1 MFWKTKYSSPLGE
14 LKLVCDDRA
23 LRSLILPGQEIP
35 ETGAGEHPILAQT
48 KDWLDRYFAGEAPD
62 PAELPLDPRGTPFRE
77 LVWKLL
83 LEIPQGKTVTYGQL
97 AQKAAQI
104 LGKPRMSAQAVG
116 QALRHNPIPIIIPCH
131 RVLGADGS
139 LTGYAGALE
148 GGLEL
153 KRALLE
159 LESPQP
165 GLVFGAGVADAHPGQ
180 RPDAAGETVILD
192 PEFII

>member
-1 MFWKTKYSSPLGE
+1 MFWKTTYSSPLGE
-14 LKLVCDDRA
+14 LTLVCDDRA
-23 LRSLILPGQEIP
+23 LRSLILPGQEIL

-48 KDWLDRYFAGEAPD
+48 KAWLDRYFAGEAPD

-77 LVWKLL
+77 LVWRLL
-83 LEIPQGKTVTYGQL
+83 LEIPYGKTATYGQL
-97 AQKAAQI
+97 AQKAA
-104 LGKPRMSAQAVG
+104 LVFGKPRMSAQAVG

-165 GLVFGAGVADAHPGQ
+165 GLVLLAGVADAQPGKL
-180 RPDAAGETVILD
+180 PDTAGESVVLD
-192 PEFII
+192 PELVP

>member
-1 MFWKTKYSSPLGE
+1 M
-14 LKLVCDDRA
+14 VCDDRA

-48 KDWLDRYFAGEAPD
+48 KAWLDRYFAGEAPD
-62 PAELPLDPRGTPFRE
+62 PVELPLDPRGTPFRE
-77 LVWKLL
+77 LVWRLL
-83 LEIPQGKTVTYGQL
+83 LEIPYGKTATYGQL

-116 QALRHNPIPIIIPCH
+116 QALRQNPIPVIIPCH

-159 LESPQP
+159 LESPEP
-165 GLVFGAGVADAHPGQ
+165 GLIFGACVADAHPGQ
-180 RPDAAGETVILD
+180 LPDAAGKPVVLD
-192 PEFII
+192 PEFIV

>member
-1 MFWKTKYSSPLGE
+1 MFWKTTYSSPLGE
-14 LKLVCDDRA
+14 LTLVCDDRA
-23 LRSLILPGQEIP
+23 LRRLILPGQEIP
-35 ETGAGEHPILAQT
+35 EAGAGEHPILAQT
-48 KDWLDRYFAGEAPD
+48 KAWLDRYFAGEAPD

-77 LVWKLL
+77 LVWRLL
-83 LEIPQGKTVTYGQL
+83 LEIPYGKTATYGQL

-104 LGKPRMSAQAVG
+104 LDKPRMSAQAVG
-116 QALRHNPIPIIIPCH
+116 QALRQNPIPVIVPCH

-159 LESPQP
+159 LESPEL
-165 GLVFGAGVADAHPGQ
+165 GLIFGAGVADAHSWQ
-180 RPDAAGETVILD
+180 LPDAAGKSVVLD
-192 PEFII
+192 PELVP

>member
-1 MFWKTKYSSPLGE
+1 MFWKTTYSSPLGE
-14 LKLVCDDRA
+14 LTLVCDDRA

-35 ETGAGEHPILAQT
+35 ETGAGEHHILAQT

-62 PAELPLDPRGTPFRE
+62 PAELPLDPQGTPFRE

-83 LEIPQGKTVTYGQL
+83 LEIPYGKTATYGQL

-116 QALRHNPIPIIIPCH
+116 QALRHNPIPVIIPCH
-131 RVLGADGS
+131 RVMGADGS

-159 LESPQP
+159 LESPEL
-165 GLVFGAGVADAHPGQ
+165 GLIFGACVADAHPGQ
-180 RPDAAGETVILD
+180 LPDAAGKPVVLD
-192 PEFII
+192 PEFIL